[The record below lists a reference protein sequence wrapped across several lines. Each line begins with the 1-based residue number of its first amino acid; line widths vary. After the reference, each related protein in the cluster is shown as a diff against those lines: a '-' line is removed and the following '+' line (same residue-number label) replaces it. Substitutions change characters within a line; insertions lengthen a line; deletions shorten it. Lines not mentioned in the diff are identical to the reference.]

1 MRPAT
6 ADAPH
11 PGDHLLFALDDT
23 PTPRYGPCVQGAG
36 VHHNPSPGPAGEK
49 YVYGHVWV
57 TLAWLARH
65 PWWDTLSL
73 PLRALLY
80 VRAKDVPALAKD
92 YPWEFRTK
100 LELAVVL
107 VRWLT
112 VWLVP
117 TDKALW
123 LTADGAYA
131 KRPFLRPVLAMGLVV
146 FSRLRRDADLRG
158 LPTTQRRRGQR
169 GPWPTYG
176 KDKIDLAKRA
186 GQKRGWRQVQCVQY
200 GKRVTKTIKTFE
212 ATWRPAGGRLRVVI
226 VRERD
231 GWLPYFCT
239 DPAVA
244 AETILEVMAD
254 RGAIE
259 QTFKDVKEV
268 WGAGQQQVRNV
279 YASIGAW
286 AVNLTM
292 YSVVEAWAWGAGR
305 KAWWTAAGRRGM
317 RRNGGRRTP
326 INARRCNAR
335 SSEKKSKRLCRR
347 GGNGRSFRTW
357 SSSCSIWQPDSW
369 VFTESTEKKEE
380 NMSNESN
387 TSKKRPDFI
396 AYAVRPQAE
405 NVGPRYTRIGV
416 AFNLRNGGVS
426 VLYDATP
433 LSGQIVLLDIGSD
446 AKPTAISYG
455 SPVRKPSFEVSMVR
469 DGAGDTSYWTEVGSA
484 WRQDGYVSIQLEVVP
499 TSGKIILT
507 QPKERE

>member
-1 MRPAT
+1 MTTRPAKEPAMPFSHLPVAVSAWFAQIVGVLDRRSAPRLALLLLGALFAHGRRT
-6 ADAPH
+6 VTSWFRAAGIRDAFRPAYNALWAAGRRADALAYRLLGCALQPLMRRT

-292 YSVVEAWAWGAGR
+292 YSVVEAWAWGRREESLVDRSRSPWDAEERRPSHADKR
-305 KAWWTAAGRRGM
+305 KALQREILREEIQTLVPQRR
-317 RRNGGRRTP
+317 
-326 INARRCNAR
+326 
-335 SSEKKSKRLCRR
+335 KRQE
-347 GGNGRSFRTW
+347 F
-357 SSSCSIWQPDSW
+357 Q
-369 VFTESTEKKEE
+369 
-380 NMSNESN
+380 
-387 TSKKRPDFI
+387 
-396 AYAVRPQAE
+396 
-405 NVGPRYTRIGV
+405 
-416 AFNLRNGGVS
+416 NLVI
-426 VLYDATP
+426 
-433 LSGQIVLLDIGSD
+433 QLLDL
-446 AKPTAISYG
+446 AA
-455 SPVRKPSFEVSMVR
+455 
-469 DGAGDTSYWTEVGSA
+469 
-484 WRQDGYVSIQLEVVP
+484 
-499 TSGKIILT
+499 
-507 QPKERE
+507 